1 MWRYEKRLQYPV
13 NIKTPNPKIAQY
25 IMSQY
30 GGPDGEIGASMRYL
44 SQRYT
49 MPYKM
54 QKGLLT
60 DIGTEELAHME
71 MIAAIVQQL
80 TRNLTPA
87 QIESSG
93 FGPYYIDHTTAI
105 WPQAAGGIPFNA
117 CEFQSK
123 GDAIT
128 DLYEDMAAEQ
138 KARTTYDNILRVV
151 KDPEVCD
158 PIRFLREREI
168 VHFQRFGEANREDC
182 SKNSR
187 VLKAHKYSI
196 FGNLLSIR
204 KMQDVGIS
212 RPICCY
218 TSKLIR
224 KKEIEQAIFI
234 YNLISTR
241 KAAFLTPTQENRNAA
256 FFMPSCYAV
265 RANKALIYAALSAR
279 K

>member
-1 MWRYEKRLQYPV
+1 MWNYEKRLQYPV
-13 NIKTPNPKIAQY
+13 KITQTNPQIAKV
-25 IMSQY
+25 IISQF
-30 GGPDGEIGASMRYL
+30 GGPDGELAASMRYL

-49 MPYKM
+49 MPYKEVTAT
-54 QKGLLT
+54 LT

-71 MIAAIVQQL
+71 MICAIVHQL
-80 TRNLTPA
+80 TKNLSPEE
-87 QIESSG
+87 IERSG
-93 FGPYYIDHTTAI
+93 FAPYYVDHTLAL
-105 WPQAAGGIPFNA
+105 WPQAASGAPWTA
-117 CEFQSK
+117 TYFQSK
-123 GDAIT
+123 GDPIT
-128 DLYEDMAAEQ
+128 DLHEDLAAEQ
-138 KARTTYDNILRVV
+138 KARTTYDNILRLV

-158 PIRFLREREI
+158 PIRFLRQREI
-168 VHFQRFGEANREDC
+168 VHYQRFGEANREDC

-265 RANKALIYAALSAR
+265 RANKALIYAALKAR